1 MNLTSRFSTFAELEL
16 AFASSTDILALEFAF
31 AARSDATLEKTLVLV
46 LTLELTLILALAV
59 GDANADT
66 DEDDKALALP
76 PLPLPVPLPLDPAQ
90 ADSGLWKLGLSRTT
104 RKVML
109 SPPIPEVPRGSADKQ
124 NCSTASTHCIG
135 VYPSSSLRRTKSHCQ

>member
-31 AARSDATLEKTLVLV
+31 TARSDATLEKALVLV
-46 LTLELTLILALAV
+46 LTLELTLTLALALAV
-59 GDANADT
+59 GDANADA
-66 DEDDKALALP
+66 DEEDKALALP
-76 PLPLPVPLPLDPAQ
+76 PLPLTVPLPLDPEQ

-109 SPPIPEVPRGSADKQ
+109 SPPMPEVPRGSADKQ

-135 VYPSSSLRRTKSHCQ
+135 V